1 MRRYLFLV
9 WIFLFLFSSSVRADD
24 TSLFTSPV
32 PPNVLI
38 ILDCSNSFD
47 EDFYGNAVGSYAPT
61 SKSVVGRNALI
72 SMINQFSNSIRAGL
86 MTFQLSSDV
95 GYWYIHN
102 SPYFASYD
110 PRSYCPNPPP
120 EPGCVQ
126 YASTLDLVAGAAC
139 QTACQIGNPSFD
151 INYFPDPIITSYLP
165 NDPRRDHYANLV
177 YPKTHRIVNPTD
189 SSNYIYYKGAY
200 PMYAPWNL
208 GIQFSYAPDYNTNA
222 IPVNEGSTYTY
233 YTYSTKPGSSDGFPD
248 SYSNP
253 FWFSG
258 NFGPSD
264 SDYANGYDNFGQ
276 RIQWNYVGPTWFS
289 DSSPGGGYL
298 QVPVG
303 NLTDANGHPTTTYNN
318 LLSKLNPNENNPA
331 GYMSCNQGDMNTC
344 PYIIN
349 AGLTPT
355 PGTFQTAINYY
366 SGVNGYTSPIQAWCE
381 KNFIVFVT
389 DGNPDTDANGNP
401 GTSASLMPAVLANIA
416 ALRNVTIGGTTY
428 DIPTYVLGVGSDLQ
442 NITNLNQMAVQ
453 GGTDL
458 NGQAYY
464 ASNPQ
469 QFLSSL
475 QAVFSDI
482 MQRSYSF
489 TSPTVPTVRMVDNN
503 ILYMSAF
510 TPNATPFWPGT
521 LSAYQLNSNGTLPVD
536 ANGNPLNP
544 PIWVDSIPASGSRV
558 IKTYTSEAGF
568 VNFNSSNLTPADL
581 GVATA
586 QQRDQIIS
594 YVSNQQLGDIF
605 HSNAVIV
612 GPPSQ
617 YFQDTGYSGPGGFY
631 QTNQNRTKVV
641 IVGAND
647 GKLHAFNA
655 ATGVEMWAFIP
666 NSVLQNL
673 IIMQAAHTYY
683 VDGSP
688 TVADVWF
695 YSSPTETTQQKVESE
710 WRTVLVCGLR
720 KGGNTFFALDITDT
734 LNPTYLWQFPNSND
748 AATLSL
754 VGQSWSEPAIGRVK
768 IEGGDG
774 NLYERWVAFVGG
786 GYDPTGKVGNA
797 FFVIDIKTGG
807 IIWQFSYN
815 STDPQMQWMT
825 YPLTAPPMAVDTN
838 SDGYVDKV
846 YIGDLG
852 GQMWVFN
859 VSFNALTNKSNSLW
873 TGQRLFTAPV
883 GLNEQHKIYYRAAV
897 SFDTGGIPWVYFGTG
912 DIENPTGSANPPERF
927 YAVKDDGL
935 GNYPRTEAN
944 LENVTNTTTFAPPQ
958 YPLEGW
964 YILLQKSGNSLEKV
978 LSSPSIFNHIV
989 YFTTFTYTP
998 SADLCSTTSAS
1009 KLYAVDYL
1017 SGAGALTVDSL
1028 SQLSGTPTQS
1038 SEQIGTGAPSSPVIS
1053 VNVQGQ
1059 ATVIIG
1065 TTNSQIFSQSAFS
1078 PQSNKSILYWR
1089 DVTR

>member
-1 MRRYLFLV
+1 MRKYLFLV
-9 WIFLFLFSSSVRADD
+9 SVLLFLFSSSVRADD

-38 ILDCSNSFD
+38 ILSSSNSMD
-47 EDFYGNAVGSYAPT
+47 EDFLGNAAGSYSPA
-61 SKSVVGRNALI
+61 SKSVVGRNTLI
-72 SMINQFSNSIRAGL
+72 SMIKQFSNSINVGL
-86 MTFQLSSDV
+86 MTYQNSGVSAA
-95 GYWYIHN
+95 YIHN
-102 SPYFASYD
+102 SPYFASYE
-110 PRSYCPNPPP
+110 PESYCPNLPP
-120 EPGCVQ
+120 EPGCVY
-126 YASTLDLVAGAAC
+126 YAETLDPVAKTVC
-139 QTACQIGNPSFD
+139 QTACQAGNPLFNV
-151 INYFPDPIITSYLP
+151 NYFDPIINPDNPVGSARSV
-165 NDPRRDHYANLV
+165 NYAQLV
-177 YPKTHRIVNPTD
+177 YPKTQRLVNPTD
-189 SSNYIYYKGAY
+189 PSNYIYYKRAY
-200 PMYAPWNL
+200 PFYDWSNDGNGFCYA
-208 GIQFSYAPDYNTNA
+208 
-222 IPVNEGSTYTY
+222 STYVDTVTNSWEDCSY
-233 YTYSTKPGSSDGFPD
+233 NCYSIKTGTSDALAISAG
-248 SYSNP
+248 YSGIN
-253 FWFSG
+253 WFNG
-258 NFGPSD
+258 VEFEPTD

-276 RIQWNYVGPTWFS
+276 RMTWYYVGPAWFS
-289 DSSPGGGYL
+289 NISPGGGYL

-303 NLTDANGHPTTTYNN
+303 NLTDGLGNPTTTYNN

-331 GYMSCNQGDMNTC
+331 GYMSCTNGDMNTC

-355 PGTFQTAINYY
+355 AGTFQTAINYY
-366 SGVNGYTSPIQAWCE
+366 SGVNGYTSPIQAWCQ
-381 KNFIVFVT
+381 KNFIVYIT
-389 DGNPDTDANGNP
+389 DGMPSADANGNP
-401 GTSASLMPAVLANIA
+401 GNSTSLMPAVLANIA
-416 ALRNVTIGGTTY
+416 TLRNITIGGTTF
-428 DIPTYVLGVGSDLQ
+428 DIPTYVLGVGSDIQ
-442 NITNLNQMAVQ
+442 DITDLNQMAVQ

-458 NGQAYY
+458 NGQSYF

-469 QFLSSL
+469 QFLSAL
-475 QAVFSDI
+475 QAVFNDI
-482 MQRSYSF
+482 MERSYSF
-489 TSPTVPTVRMVDNN
+489 TSPTVPTIRMVDNN

-521 LSAYQLNSNGTLPVD
+521 LSAYQLNADGTLPVGP
-536 ANGNPLNP
+536 NGNPLNP
-544 PIWVDSIPASGSRV
+544 PIWVDSIPASGRV
-558 IKTYTSEAGF
+558 IKTYTPEAGF
-568 VNFNSSNLTPADL
+568 VDFNSSNVTPADL
-581 GVATA
+581 GVATT
-586 QQRDQIIS
+586 QQANQIIS

-631 QTNQNRTKVV
+631 QTNQNRTKVI

-647 GKLHAFNA
+647 GMLHAFA
-655 ATGVEMWAFIP
+655 TATGGEVWAFIP

-688 TVADVWF
+688 SVADVWF

-710 WRTVLVCGLR
+710 WRTALVCGLR

-734 LNPTYLWQFPNSND
+734 LNPTYLWQFPNPND

-754 VGQSWSEPAIGRVK
+754 VGQSWSTPAIGRVK

-786 GYDPTGKVGNA
+786 GYDPMDKVGNA

-815 STDPQMQWMT
+815 SMDPQMQWMT
-825 YPLTAPPMAVDTN
+825 YPLAAPPMAVDTN
-838 SDGYVDKV
+838 SDGYIDKV

-873 TGQRLFTAPV
+873 TGQRLFTAPI
-883 GLNEQHKIYYRAAV
+883 GPNEQHKIYYRAAV
-897 SFDTGGIPWVYFGTG
+897 AFDTSGNPWVYFGTG

-935 GNYPRTEAN
+935 GNYPRTETN
-944 LENVTNTTTFAPPQ
+944 LENVTNTNTFTPPQ

-978 LSSPSIFNHIV
+978 LSSPSVFNHIV

-1017 SGAGALTVDSL
+1017 SGAGALTVYSL
-1028 SQLSGTPTQS
+1028 SQLLLGKPTQS

-1053 VNVQGQ
+1053 VNIQGQ
-1059 ATVIIG
+1059 ATVIVG

-1078 PQSNKSILYWR
+1078 PQSNKTILYWR